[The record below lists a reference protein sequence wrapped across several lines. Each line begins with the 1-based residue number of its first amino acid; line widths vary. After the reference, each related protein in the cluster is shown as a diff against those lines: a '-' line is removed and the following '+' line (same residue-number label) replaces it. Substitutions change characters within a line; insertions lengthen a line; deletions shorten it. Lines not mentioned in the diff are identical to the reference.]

1 MYRSLP
7 ISLATTLALGV
18 ASSACSATP
27 DIIDPENA
35 SASQQVTGSCPI
47 DCLGGALDDGHC
59 QPIQIVGALSRP
71 AFLAV
76 TPTDVFV
83 TGSVAYTITR
93 ASILGGP
100 IEIVAADGP
109 AVFGPQGIAVTGGH
123 VLWASNQGGEIW
135 RAAPHSADPTP
146 VRLATDQGAPIGVA
160 SDGVYVYWTSYEG
173 GTIARTRIRQPGGDP
188 VEVLAHGQDHPWGI
202 AVRGGSVFWTNAL
215 GGGSIMRLDLPAGCG
230 APPPAPRPL
239 VPAAGGMPLAIAVD
253 AASVYWVDRAAVK
266 KVPIDGGT
274 PVVLADNLSDPAGL
288 VVDDQHV
295 YWSNYSG
302 GTVTRANLDG
312 SARIDVA
319 SGQRQ
324 PYSMAAD
331 DLAIYWVNDEFR
343 TDCADPPCGGVMK
356 LAK

>member
-1 MYRSLP
+1 M
-7 ISLATTLALGV
+7 SLATTLALGV

-27 DIIDPENA
+27 DFDDPEHA
-35 SASQQVTGSCPI
+35 SASQAVTGSCSI
-47 DCLGGALDDGHC
+47 DCLGGALIDGQC
-59 QPIQIVGALSRP
+59 QPIQIIGAQSRP

-83 TGSVAYTITR
+83 TGSVNYTITR
-93 ASILGGP
+93 GSILGGP
-100 IEIVAADGP
+100 VETVASGGSVA
-109 AVFGPQGIAVTGGH
+109 FGPQGIAVTGGY
-123 VLWASNQGGEIW
+123 VLWASNPGGEIW
-135 RAAPHSADPTP
+135 RAAPHSADPEL
-146 VRLATDQGAPIGVA
+146 VKLAAGQGAPIGVA
-160 SDGVYVYWTSYEG
+160 SDGVYVYWTSYDG
-173 GTIARTRIRQPGGDP
+173 GTIARTRIRQRVGDV
-188 VEVLAHGQDHPWGI
+188 VEVLAAGQDHPWGI

-215 GGGSIMRLDLPAGCG
+215 GGGSIMRLDLPAVCG
-230 APPPAPRPL
+230 SPPPPPTPL

-266 KVPIDGGT
+266 KVPIGGGT
-274 PVVLADNLSDPAGL
+274 PVVLASGQNDPAGL
-288 VVDDQHV
+288 VVDDHHI
-295 YWSNYSG
+295 YWSNYAG

-312 SARIDVA
+312 SDPHDVA

-324 PYSMAAD
+324 PFSMAAD